1 MLSPLTQ
8 VFVLLLINTAQQ
20 SAQPSKQQKQQ
31 GPDLPRLH
39 PILLVPGDGGSQ
51 IEARLNKSSSGHW
64 WCSKKSDWYDLWLN
78 INQML
83 SFEVQCWSEN
93 VALVYDPV
101 THTTR
106 DAPGVETRIPGFGNT
121 TISVEWIDKSMRGF
135 SMYFSE
141 IVAKILPQVHHI

>member
-1 MLSPLTQ
+1 M
-8 VFVLLLINTAQQ
+8 I
-20 SAQPSKQQKQQ
+20 
-31 GPDLPRLH
+31 
-39 PILLVPGDGGSQ
+39 
-51 IEARLNKSSSGHW
+51 
-64 WCSKKSDWYDLWLN
+64 
-78 INQML
+78 

-101 THTTR
+101 THTTS

-141 IVAKILPQVHHI
+141 IVAKIIPQVQNISEEL